1 MKDSS
6 IPTIVET
13 IIVGKTT
20 RDNKKHNLGYENPFL
35 VSAKPSLDCLQTVSK
50 KNHSFTFDY
59 Q

>member
-50 KNHSFTFDY
+50 KKP
-59 Q
+59 